1 MKTITVGLSVLL
13 ASVLMSSGAFAKRS
27 ADDPRRIC
35 REAIQKSNGQGRD
48 AKVSRKAI
56 DRCVEN
62 GGKI

>member
-1 MKTITVGLSVLL
+1 MKAPVLALTFLFSITV
-13 ASVLMSSGAFAKRS
+13 SGAALAAKRDVS
-27 ADDPRRIC
+27 DPRRTC
-35 REAIQKSNGQGRD
+35 REAIQKSMGQNKD

>member
-1 MKTITVGLSVLL
+1 LQSSPLTI
-13 ASVLMSSGAFAKRS
+13 
-27 ADDPRRIC
+27 P
-35 REAIQKSNGQGRD
+35 EAIQKSNGQGRD